1 MKSGKRILGVI
12 AGLGIM
18 LSCKK
23 PYTPPVITNNINTT
37 YLVVEGVINTG
48 NDSTFIKLSRTTVLG
63 SAFITNPETGAKLV
77 VEGDNNK
84 TYPLKEL
91 GRGSYA
97 CAPLNVGN
105 TAKYRVRITTAKNQI
120 YLSDFVVVKDAPPV
134 DSINYAITANGVQIY
149 ANAHDPANQTK
160 NYRYEFIETW
170 SFQTYEHAPL
180 EAINMQIVPRV
191 TDITDCWQNNYA
203 TDIILTSTAKL
214 SKDVVYQLPVTTV
227 PSTSE
232 KFLIRY
238 SLLLKEYALTDD
250 AFNFWQL
257 MKTNTESLG
266 SIFDAQPSKPVGNIH
281 NINNNAEPVIGY
293 ISAGLVQQKRLFIDR
308 SQLPA
313 SWVSFDRYLGC
324 NGTVGAMLISIG
336 NLYEFFDSYYLP
348 YNAVYNTNTGALV
361 GYEGHLRDCIDCR
374 LNGYNHKP
382 SFW

>member
-1 MKSGKRILGVI
+1 ML
-12 AGLGIM
+12 

-23 PYTPPVITNNINTT
+23 PYAPPAITNNINTT
-37 YLVVEGVINTG
+37 YLVVEGEINTG

-63 SAFITNPETGAKLV
+63 SAFVTSPETGAKIM

-91 GRGSYA
+91 GKGSYA

-105 TAKYRVRITTAKNQI
+105 TAKYRVRIATAKNQT
-120 YLSDFVVVKDAPPV
+120 YLSDFVVAKDAPPI
-134 DSINYAITANGVQIY
+134 DSVNYVITAGGVKIF

-160 NYRYEFIETW
+160 NYRYEFVETW
-170 SFQTYEHAPL
+170 AFQTHEHAPL

-203 TDIILTSTAKL
+203 TDIILTSTNKL

-238 SLLLKEYALTDD
+238 SLLLKEYALTDE

-257 MKTNTESLG
+257 MKTNTENLG
-266 SIFDAQPSKPVGNIH
+266 NIFDAQPSKPIGNIH
-281 NINNNAEPVIGY
+281 NINNYAEPVIGY
-293 ISAGLVQQKRLFIDR
+293 ISAGVVQQKRIFIDR

-313 SWVSFDRYLGC
+313 SWVPFDKYLTC
-324 NGTVGAMLISIG
+324 NAEAGSTLVPLS
-336 NLYEFFDSYYLP
+336 NLYAFYNFYFLP
-348 YNAVYNTNTGALV
+348 YSAVYDQFTGALI
-361 GYEGHLRDCIDCR
+361 GYTGRLRDCIDCR
-374 LNGYNHKP
+374 LKGYNHKP
-382 SFW
+382 VFW